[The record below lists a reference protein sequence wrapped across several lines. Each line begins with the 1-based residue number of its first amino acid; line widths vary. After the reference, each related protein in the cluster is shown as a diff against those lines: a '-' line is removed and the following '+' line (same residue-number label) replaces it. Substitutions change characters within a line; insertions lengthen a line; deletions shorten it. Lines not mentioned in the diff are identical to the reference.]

1 METIQNQGGRPP
13 DIRRKLVIRQLADA
27 APEIIGAAPTASTN
41 SPFVQLCVA
50 VFHVFEL
57 PDAGI
62 EDAVERELRE
72 LASAA
77 REKPGAA

>member
-13 DIRRKLVIRQLADA
+13 DIRRKYVIRQSAHA
-27 APEIIGAAPTASTN
+27 APEIIGGSPTAST
-41 SPFVQLCVA
+41 SSDFVQLCVA
-50 VFHVFEL
+50 VFQVFEL
-57 PDAGI
+57 PDEGI

-77 REKPGAA
+77 RAKTGAA